1 MSSDSN
7 RPNSE
12 WWKRPAPQVN
22 EDADPFADQAD
33 PFADQGAQETR
44 AVPRANAGYPPAGQG
59 YPQEN
64 QGYEQGQGFPQGG
77 QSYSQGDQAY
87 PQSGQSYQQG
97 NQAYPQ
103 SGQAYPQ
110 SGQAYP
116 QENRAYPQDS
126 QDYRQGNQAY
136 SQGDQG
142 YQQGQGFPQSGQGF
156 SQSGPGFPQG
166 TQAYTGSQ
174 DYQGSQRLPGDQGYT
189 TPAAQD
195 YQAPPRMRRRRRKW
209 PLITLVVIIVV
220 LVGGDR
226 AAAAITEDQ
235 MASQVQ
241 SSLALSGK
249 PHVTIQGFPFLTQLA
264 ARDFKTVDVNA
275 TNETTGPLEIE
286 TLTATLHGMHIHGL
300 NSATIDQFTAS
311 ALVNFTALAKAGGI
325 PQGITLTADGPNK
338 VKANI
343 SIGPLS
349 DTAVAQVT
357 QSGAGTINVKVIDA
371 GGIPVSALG
380 SLANFNVSIPKLP
393 AGVSIS
399 SVSVTQQGLRIT
411 ATGHNTTLS
420 Q

>member
-7 RPNSE
+7 QPNSE
-12 WWKRPAPQVN
+12 WWKQPAPQVN
-22 EDADPFADQAD
+22 DDSDPFADA
-33 PFADQGAQETR
+33 GSQETR
-44 AVPRANAGYPPAGQG
+44 AVPLGNAGYPQAGQG
-59 YPQEN
+59 YPAETQAYPQGN

-77 QSYSQGDQAY
+77 QSYPQGNQ
-87 PQSGQSYQQG
+87 GYQQG
-97 NQAYPQ
+97 N
-103 SGQAYPQ
+103 
-110 SGQAYP
+110 
-116 QENRAYPQDS
+116 
-126 QDYRQGNQAY
+126 
-136 SQGDQG
+136 QG
-142 YQQGQGFPQSGQGF
+142 YQQGQGYPQSGQ
-156 SQSGPGFPQG
+156 GFPQG

-174 DYQGSQRLPGDQGYT
+174 DYQGSRRLPGDQGYT

-195 YQAPPRMRRRRRKW
+195 YQAPPRVRRRRRKW
-209 PLITLVVIIVV
+209 PIITLVVIILV
-220 LVGGDR
+220 LVIGDR

-275 TNETTGPLEIE
+275 TDETTGPLEIE
-286 TLTATLHGMHIHGL
+286 SLTATLHGMHIHGL
-300 NSATIDQFTAS
+300 NSATIDQFSAS

-325 PQGITLTADGPNK
+325 PQGITLSADGPNK

-343 SIGPLS
+343 SLGPLS
-349 DTAVAQVT
+349 ETAVAQVT

-371 GGIPVSALG
+371 GGIPTSALG

-399 SVSVTQQGLRIT
+399 SISVTQQGVRIT

>member
-12 WWKRPAPQVN
+12 WWKQPAPPVN
-22 EDADPFADQAD
+22 DDTDPFADA
-33 PFADQGAQETR
+33 GAQETR
-44 AVPRANAGYPPAGQG
+44 AVPLGDAGYPQAGQG
-59 YPQEN
+59 YPAETQAYPAEN
-64 QGYEQGQGFPQGG
+64 QGYQGYEQGQRFPQSG
-77 QSYSQGDQAY
+77 QAY
-87 PQSGQSYQQG
+87 PQG
-97 NQAYPQ
+97 NQSYPQ

-110 SGQAYP
+110 GNQSYPQSGQAYP
-116 QENRAYPQDS
+116 QGNRAYPQDS
-126 QDYRQGNQAY
+126 QDYQQGNQAY
-136 SQGDQG
+136 SQGNQD
-142 YQQGQGFPQSGQGF
+142 YQQGQGFPQSGQ
-156 SQSGPGFPQG
+156 GFPQG

-209 PLITLVVIIVV
+209 PIITLVVIILV

-264 ARDFKTVDVNA
+264 ARDFKTVNVNA
-275 TNETTGPLEIE
+275 TDETTGPLEIE

-325 PQGITLTADGPNK
+325 PQGITLMADGPNK

-349 DTAVAQVT
+349 ETAVAQVT

-371 GGIPVSALG
+371 GDIPVSALG

>member
-12 WWKRPAPQVN
+12 WWKQPAPQVN
-22 EDADPFADQAD
+22 DDTDPFADAE
-33 PFADQGAQETR
+33 AQETR
-44 AVPRANAGYPPAGQG
+44 AIPLGNAGHPQAEQG
-59 YPQEN
+59 YPAETQAYPQGNQAYPQGN

-77 QSYSQGDQAY
+77 QSY
-87 PQSGQSYQQG
+87 PQG

-103 SGQAYPQ
+103 SGQSYPQGNQAYPQ
-110 SGQAYP
+110 SGQSYP
-116 QENRAYPQDS
+116 
-126 QDYRQGNQAY
+126 QGNQAY
-136 SQGDQG
+136 PQGNQG
-142 YQQGQGFPQSGQGF
+142 YEQGQGFPQSGQGVPRSGQGF
-156 SQSGPGFPQG
+156 SQG

-174 DYQGSQRLPGDQGYT
+174 DYQGSQRLPGDPGYT

-195 YQAPPRMRRRRRKW
+195 YQTPPRVRRRRRKW
-209 PLITLVVIIVV
+209 PIITLVVIILV
-220 LVGGDR
+220 LVIGDR

-249 PHVTIQGFPFLTQLA
+249 PHVTIQGIPFLTQLA

-275 TNETTGPLEIE
+275 TDETTGPLEIE
-286 TLTATLHGMHIHGL
+286 SLTATLHGMHIHGL

-325 PQGITLTADGPNK
+325 PQGITLAADGPNK

-411 ATGHNTTLS
+411 ATGHNTTLT